1 MDDQAIVELYWN
13 RSERAISETATKYGA
28 YCYHIAYNILTN
40 REDAEESV
48 SDAYLAAWS
57 TIPPKRPV
65 ILSTFLGKLTRRIA
79 VDRWRKR
86 TAGKRGG
93 GETDLVLE
101 ELENCISGNQDVEST
116 YIHKELAAEINSFLD
131 KLTQTERNIFLCRYW
146 YLDSIADIASCFGFS
161 QSKVTSMLHRMRK
174 KLRAHLEKGEY
185 L

>member
-13 RSERAISETATKYGA
+13 RSDRALTETATKYGA
-28 YCYHIAYNILTN
+28 YCYSIAYNILTN

-79 VDRWRKR
+79 IDRLRKR
-86 TAGKRGG
+86 TADKRGG

-101 ELENCISGNQDVEST
+101 ELENCIAGNQDVENH
-116 YIHKELAAEINSFLD
+116 YIRKELASAINEFLD
-131 KLTQTERNIFLCRYW
+131 ALTQTERNVFLCRYW
-146 YLDSIADIASCFGFS
+146 YLDSVADIASYFGFS
-161 QSKVTSMLHRMRK
+161 QSKVASMLHRMRR
-174 KLRAHLEKGEY
+174 KLRAQLEKEEY